1 MAYRSGAT
9 GANAAVAQNKMANGT
24 GATPTGPVMPDL
36 NIRLICRDCRR
47 DPPNI
52 VECFAEG
59 DLVCGDCGLVLGDRI
74 VDTRSEWRTFSNED
88 EDPSRVGG
96 SANPLLNGTQL
107 DTIISKLDGG
117 SGVSRN
123 LSKTHG
129 RASAIKG
136 ERHLVQTYKEI
147 SAMCDAIGLPRLIG
161 DAAKH
166 LYKQVDERK
175 LLRGKS
181 NDALIAAC
189 IFIAC
194 RQEGVTRTFKEIC
207 ALTKVP
213 KKEIGRCFKALAR
226 ELDTAMLSQD
236 MAGGDLMLRF
246 CSYLSLPA
254 EVKKAAK
261 AVGERAKDLGTLAGK
276 SPVSIA
282 AACIYMVASLYGVP
296 RPAKEIAV
304 VAGVSEVTIKNA
316 YKGLHAAR
324 AELIKHINT
333 DTATGSLPSP

>member
-1 MAYRSGAT
+1 MSVGSMTSTTAGSS
-9 GANAAVAQNKMANGT
+9 Q
-24 GATPTGPVMPDL
+24 TPRVLPDL

-117 SGVSRN
+117 SGAARS

-129 RASAIKG
+129 RASAVKG

-147 SAMCDAIGLPRLIG
+147 AAMCEAIGLPRLIG

-194 RQEGVTRTFKEIC
+194 RQENVSRTFKEIC

-213 KKEIGRCFKALAR
+213 KKEIGRCFKALVR
-226 ELDTAMLSQD
+226 ELDTNMHSQD
-236 MAGGDLMLRF
+236 MSGADLMYRF
-246 CSYLSLPA
+246 CSNLGLPA
-254 EVKKAAK
+254 EVKKAAV

-282 AACIYMVASLYGVP
+282 AACIYMVASLYDQARTP
-296 RPAKEIAV
+296 KEIAH

-316 YKGLHAAR
+316 YKILYSKREELVKYTDAASSID
-324 AELIKHINT
+324 L
-333 DTATGSLPSP
+333 LPVP